1 MGLNEEAHTLRV
13 GMVQREKILDDLSII
28 KGL

>member
-13 GMVQREKILDDLSII
+13 GMVRREKIPYDISII